1 MQILDT
7 EYKQWL
13 FELKSKIRSSQIKAA
28 VVVNTALIN
37 FYWELG
43 KMIAEKQETAV
54 WGNKLIE
61 QLSLD
66 LKEEFPTMTGFS
78 SRNLKYCRSFYN
90 FYKDTI
96 VQQAVAQLKNTNDPF
111 GQQAVAQLQNI
122 PIVKSQQAVDQLN
135 AELLTQIPWGHHIYI
150 FTKSENVEQAQ
161 FYIQQT
167 IENAWSRDT
176 LALQI
181 KSQLF
186 ARQGKS
192 ITNFKYTLPE
202 PLSDLAQQTLKDP
215 YVFDF
220 VAMTPK
226 MKERDLEKQL
236 VAQISKFLLELGKG
250 FAFVGQQHPLEIGN
264 KEYFLDLL
272 FYHIKL
278 KCYVVIELKNT
289 AFIPE
294 YTGKMNFYLSA
305 VDTLLKQEDDKPTIG
320 ILLCRDKNNIEAEF
334 ALRDINKPI
343 GISEFSFTEILP
355 EELKS
360 SLPTIEEIEKELQNR
375 IDSTDE

>member
-1 MQILDT
+1 MQIIDN
-7 EYKQWL
+7 EYKKWL
-13 FELKSKIRSSQIKAA
+13 FELKSKIRSSQIKASIA
-28 VVVNTALIN
+28 VNAALIN

-43 KMIAEKQETAV
+43 KMIAEKQETAT
-54 WGNKLIE
+54 WGNKLID

-90 FYKDTI
+90 FYKNALM
-96 VQQAVAQLKNTNDPF
+96 QQP
-111 GQQAVAQLQNI
+111 VAQLQN
-122 PIVKSQQAVDQLN
+122 PNAPFGQQLVAQLN
-135 AELLTQIPWGHHIYI
+135 EELLTQIPWGHHIYI

-167 IENAWSRDT
+167 IENVWSRDT

-186 ARQGKS
+186 ERQGKS
-192 ITNFKYTLPE
+192 ITNFRYTLPE

-220 VAMTPK
+220 VSMTPK
-226 MKERDLEKQL
+226 MKERDLERQL

-250 FAFVGQQHPLEIGN
+250 FAFVGQQYPLEIGD

-360 SLPTIEEIEKELQNR
+360 SLPTIEEIENELLNL
-375 IDSTDE
+375 TDTSNE

>member
-28 VVVNTALIN
+28 VAVNAALID

-43 KMIAEKQETAV
+43 KMIAEKQETAT

-66 LKEEFPTMTGFS
+66 LKEEFPSMTGFS
-78 SRNLKYCRSFYN
+78 STNLKYCRSFYK
-90 FYKDTI
+90 FYKNSI

-161 FYIQQT
+161 FYIQKT

-181 KSQLF
+181 KSELF

-192 ITNFKYTLPE
+192 ITNFKHTLPE

-220 VAMTPK
+220 VAMSPK

-250 FAFVGQQHPLEIGN
+250 FAFVGQQYALEIGEN
-264 KEYFLDLL
+264 EYFLDLL

-375 IDSTDE
+375 IDTTNE